1 MTIGIKGTVRGPRGL
16 DSDPRP
22 SPNLRLLRY
31 VAILGP
37 VGFAI
42 GVGVFNKLVLEQ
54 ILPGYL
60 AAVAATLI
68 VAGGAIVFAGW
79 IFRLLSRIQEQRA
92 HMARLEERE
101 RIASKLHDEV
111 IQSIYAIQ
119 LKLQACL
126 HQLQRLS
133 SDADE
138 DINQALE
145 DLNDVSI
152 RVRRHIFDLKLNV
165 AGPSDLVRALEHLV
179 EDVRVNSLIAA
190 ELEIK
195 GPVSHHLTEEQAHGL
210 FLVTQEALANA
221 ARHARATF
229 IRCRLADIA
238 GTIQL
243 EVSDNGIG
251 FDHQSTAGNGLGKM
265 NEWAR
270 SLGGRLL
277 VDGADGGGTRI
288 QLTFPSARTS
298 RPRLEGI

>member
-1 MTIGIKGTVRGPRGL
+1 MIDSQGTVRGPQGL
-16 DSDPRP
+16 HLGSRP
-22 SPNLRLLRY
+22 SASLRLLRY

-54 ILPGYL
+54 LLPGYL
-60 AAVAATLI
+60 AAVVATVI
-68 VAGGAIVFAGW
+68 VAGGAVIFASW
-79 IFRLLSRIQEQRA
+79 IFHLLARIQGQRA

-126 HQLQRLS
+126 QRLYDVS
-133 SDADE
+133 RDAREEIDQVL
-138 DINQALE
+138 D
-145 DLNDVSI
+145 DLNEVSI
-152 RVRRHIFDLKLNV
+152 RVRRHIFDLKLQV
-165 AGPSDLVRALEHLV
+165 AGPSDLARALEHLV

-190 ELEIK
+190 ELEINDHV
-195 GPVSHHLTEEQAHGL
+195 GRLLTDEQAQLL

-221 ARHARATF
+221 ARHARASL
-229 IRCRLADIA
+229 IRCRLSDIA

-243 EVSDNGIG
+243 EVSDNGVG
-251 FDHQSTAGNGLGKM
+251 FDPRRHHPAGRNGLEKM
-265 NEWAR
+265 NEWAT
-270 SLGGRLL
+270 SLGGRLV

-288 QLTFPSARTS
+288 QLTFPALERSL
-298 RPRLEGI
+298 RLE